1 VAAHGIVI
9 AEVVFMRYVY
19 MLLIALIAGIVVLF
33 KVQNLDAVTVTLLSM
48 NFSMPVSILVLL
60 IYVLGM
66 FTGGFMLQ
74 LARTL
79 MRGARAPRV

>member
-1 VAAHGIVI
+1 
-9 AEVVFMRYVY
+9 MRYVY
-19 MLLIALIAGIVVLF
+19 MVLIALMVGIVVLF
-33 KVQNLDAVTVTLLSM
+33 KVQNLQTVTVTLLSM
-48 NFSMPVSILVLL
+48 DFSMPVSIMVLL

-74 LARTL
+74 WVRTL

>member
-1 VAAHGIVI
+1 
-9 AEVVFMRYVY
+9 MRYVY
-19 MLLIALIAGIVVLF
+19 MGSIALMAGIIALF
-33 KVQNLDAVTVTLLSM
+33 KVQNLETVTVTLLSM
-48 NFSMPVSILVLL
+48 DFSMSTSMMVLL

-74 LARTL
+74 LVRTL

>member
-9 AEVVFMRYVY
+9 AEALVMRYVY
-19 MLLIALIAGIVVLF
+19 MLLIALIAGIMLLF
-33 KVQNLDAVTVTLLSM
+33 KVQNLDTVTVTLLSM
-48 NFSMPVSILVLL
+48 NFSMPVSILVVL

-66 FTGGFMLQ
+66 FTGGFVLQ
-74 LARTL
+74 LVRTL